1 MFEGG
6 VGAMWPRVDGM
17 RAMELGAPGS
27 MRDELNALVLVG
39 AKRATTGLLGE
50 YAEEDERLETVGE
63 RLALLDNAGSAV
75 AVLEITGVEV
85 KAFDEVTWE
94 HAEAEGEGDADLDA
108 WRDVH
113 RRFWS
118 GEGTPVEGDTP
129 VVCLAFEVKGSASAA
144 SSPD

>member
-1 MFEGG
+1 
-6 VGAMWPRVDGM
+6 MWPRVDGM

-63 RLALLDNAGSAV
+63 RLALLDNEGAAV

-94 HAEAEGEGDADLDA
+94 HAAAEGEGDADLDA

-118 GEGTPVEGDTP
+118 GEGTPVEGDTL
-129 VVCLAFEVKGSASAA
+129 VVCLGFRLTDGASAS
-144 SSPD
+144 SLSE